1 MNKIFSIIVVAA
13 VLLSVNA
20 CKQTNNKQTENR
32 ENTEVSINYLT
43 VDEVFA
49 NGETLFDKTVHV
61 EGLIEHVCKHSHKR
75 FRIIGENENLFIK
88 VELGNNLS
96 TVDPSIVGQ
105 KAKVTG
111 KLKPV
116 IMDAEE
122 VKEWE
127 KKMRENHKG
136 EEDTEHFKEEIAFIQ
151 DIYRQ
156 ISSGK
161 ISYYTNYSI
170 EAERYELE

>member
-1 MNKIFSIIVVAA
+1 
-13 VLLSVNA
+13 
-20 CKQTNNKQTENR
+20 
-32 ENTEVSINYLT
+32 
-43 VDEVFA
+43 
-49 NGETLFDKTVHV
+49 
-61 EGLIEHVCKHSHKR
+61 
-75 FRIIGENENLFIK
+75 
-88 VELGNNLS
+88 
-96 TVDPSIVGQ
+96 
-105 KAKVTG
+105 
-111 KLKPV
+111 
-116 IMDAEE
+116 MDAEE

>member
-75 FRIIGENENLFIK
+75 FRIIGENE
-88 VELGNNLS
+88 NLS

>member
-20 CKQTNNKQTENR
+20 WKQTNNKQTENR

-49 NGETLFDKTVHV
+49 NGETLFDKTVHE

-88 VELGNNLS
+88 VELGNNLQQL
-96 TVDPSIVGQ
+96 T
-105 KAKVTG
+105 
-111 KLKPV
+111 L
-116 IMDAEE
+116 
-122 VKEWE
+122 
-127 KKMRENHKG
+127 
-136 EEDTEHFKEEIAFIQ
+136 
-151 DIYRQ
+151 
-156 ISSGK
+156 
-161 ISYYTNYSI
+161 
-170 EAERYELE
+170 LL